1 MNIFLGGAA
10 VIVGG
15 LGFRRPL
22 RLALGAL
29 AIYGGVRITDA
40 GDPEVLHRARSF
52 FGVYKVRQLYQYHM
66 LQSGTTTHGGQNW
79 LADHRTVPLTYY
91 HREGPFGQMMATLFP
106 DVPLRRVAVV
116 GLGTGATACFGRA
129 GEAWTYYEIDPIVS
143 AMAQNPQLFSYL
155 KDCAPT
161 VGVKLGDAR
170 LSLANEPD
178 STFDLIVLDAFSS
191 DAIPVHLM
199 TREALALY
207 LRKIKPGGAI
217 AYHISNRYLELRP
230 VLFSLAIDAQLP
242 GVTGELDVDKEQRF
256 KMYYGSR
263 WGVMAPRVQTL
274 SALVRQKG
282 WNVFPTFSTASVWT
296 DDYSDVLGVMK
307 W

>member
-1 MNIFLGGAA
+1 M
-10 VIVGG
+10 
-15 LGFRRPL
+15 
-22 RLALGAL
+22 
-29 AIYGGVRITDA
+29 
-40 GDPEVLHRARSF
+40 
-52 FGVYKVRQLYQYHM
+52 
-66 LQSGTTTHGGQNW
+66 
-79 LADHRTVPLTYY
+79 
-91 HREGPFGQMMATLFP
+91 
-106 DVPLRRVAVV
+106 
-116 GLGTGATACFGRA
+116 
-129 GEAWTYYEIDPIVS
+129 
-143 AMAQNPQLFSYL
+143 
-155 KDCAPT
+155 
-161 VGVKLGDAR
+161 
-170 LSLANEPD
+170 ANEPD